1 MMLLLGGVIAG
12 FALIFLL
19 LKLDMRKVAG
29 YAFLVDLVLTIV
41 LGFIFA
47 GTFAGMI
54 SGLLGGLI
62 LSAFLYAYIKMFGY
76 DKLNFKMDGIKPR
89 MNWTHHKG
97 AFA

>member
-1 MMLLLGGVIAG
+1 MMLLIGGVIAG
-12 FALIFLL
+12 FAIIFLL

-29 YAFLVDLVLTIV
+29 YAFAIDLMLTLI

-62 LSAFLYAYIKMFGY
+62 ISVFIYAYLKLFGF
-76 DKLNFKMDGIKPR
+76 DKLVYQNNKVQWI
-89 MNWTHHKG
+89 HHSG
-97 AFA
+97 VFA